1 MRKMSTLNSWWK
13 KVGEKYGQA
22 ILIVVIVL
30 LSGWLGFRMGE
41 IKTENNV
48 PIQMS
53 INNLQNAN
61 PAQEKINIATEALKR
76 QGVDLKLDETATKTA
91 EQKKDCLFVASRK
104 SHKYHT
110 ADCRYGKNIKPSN
123 KICFKSQEEAK
134 GKGFVPAKGCIHN

>member
-1 MRKMSTLNSWWK
+1 MSISNSWWK
-13 KVGEKYGQA
+13 QIREKYGQA
-22 ILIVVIVL
+22 VLVLVIVV

-41 IKTENNV
+41 IKAGNNV

-53 INNLQNAN
+53 INNLESAN

-76 QGVDLKLDETATKTA
+76 QGVDLKLDEAVAKTI

-110 ADCRYGKNIKPSN
+110 ADCRYGKNIKLSN
-123 KICFKSQEEAK
+123 RVCFKTQDEAK
-134 GKGFVPAKGCIHN
+134 TKGFVPAKGCIHDQ